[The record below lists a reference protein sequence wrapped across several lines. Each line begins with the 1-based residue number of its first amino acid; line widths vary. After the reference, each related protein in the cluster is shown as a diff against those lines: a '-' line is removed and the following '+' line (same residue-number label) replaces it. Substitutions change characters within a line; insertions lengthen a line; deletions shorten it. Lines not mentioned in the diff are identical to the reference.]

1 MPDNMLVRPADD
13 EARNTARRLV
23 DCARFGALGVLDP
36 DTGFPL
42 VARVAVGTDDD
53 GQPVSLVSDL
63 SQHTRALGANPAC
76 SLMVGEPGT
85 KGDPLSH
92 PRLTIQ
98 ARARFVRK
106 GTVGYDDVRARWLR
120 DHPKS
125 GLYVDFGDFSF
136 VQFRVESAFLNGG
149 FGKAFRLSPEDLA

>member
-1 MPDNMLVRPADD
+1 MPDNMLIRPADD

-23 DCARFGALGVLDP
+23 DGARFGALGVLDP
-36 DTGFPL
+36 DTGFPM
-42 VARVAVGTDDD
+42 VARVAVGTGDD

-63 SQHTRALGANPAC
+63 SQHTRALGAHPAC
-76 SLMVGEPGT
+76 SLMVGEPGAR
-85 KGDPLSH
+85 GDPLIH

-106 GTVGYDDVRARWLR
+106 GTFGYDDVRARWLR

-136 VQFRVESAFLNGG
+136 VLFQVESAFLNGG

>member
-36 DTGFPL
+36 GTGFPL

-63 SQHTRALGANPAC
+63 SHHTRALGANPAC
-76 SLMVGEPGT
+76 SLMVGEPGS

-98 ARARFVRK
+98 SRARFVRK
-106 GTVGYDDVRARWLR
+106 GALGYDDVRARWLR

-136 VQFRVESAFLNGG
+136 VRFQVESAFLNGG